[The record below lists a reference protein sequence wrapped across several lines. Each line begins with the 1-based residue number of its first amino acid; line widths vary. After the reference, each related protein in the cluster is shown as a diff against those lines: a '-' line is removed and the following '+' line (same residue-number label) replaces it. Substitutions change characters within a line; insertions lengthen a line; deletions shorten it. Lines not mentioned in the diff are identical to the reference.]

1 LPVPIDRRSVTREL
15 RLLLQGADSLPGEG
29 LAAALQRVAEAAT
42 TILRAQG
49 AGVMLADE
57 YDVLRCAA
65 ASSQPGRGLATAQE
79 RLGAGP
85 ALESFATDLPVAS
98 RDVTSD
104 SRWPDLRHLV
114 DRATVR
120 AVLSAP
126 LTLPG
131 DGPIGALNL
140 HSSRARDWDVAEIAA
155 TVAYAGVVASLISM
169 ALEARLRGALLDK
182 LLDALRGATDH
193 PDPEDG

>member
-1 LPVPIDRRSVTREL
+1 MTREL
-15 RLLLQGADSLPGEG
+15 RLLLQNVDELATEG

-42 TILRAQG
+42 VVLRAQG

-57 YDVLRCAA
+57 HEVLRCAA
-65 ASSQPGRGLATAQE
+65 ASGPPGRGLATAQE

-85 ALESFATDLPVAS
+85 AHDSYTTEVPVAS
-98 RDVTSD
+98 RDLTSD
-104 SRWPDLRHLV
+104 GRWPDLRHLV
-114 DRATVR
+114 DRAAVR

-131 DGPIGALNL
+131 GRAIGALNL
-140 HSSRARDWDVAEIAA
+140 HSSRARDWEVAEIAA
-155 TVAYAGVVASLISM
+155 TTAYAGVVASLVSM
-169 ALEARLRGALLDK
+169 ALEARLRGVLLDK
-182 LLDALRGATDH
+182 LLDALRTTTDH

>member
-1 LPVPIDRRSVTREL
+1 VAIDRRSVTREL

-85 ALESFATDLPVAS
+85 ALESFTTDLPVAS

-182 LLDALRGATDH
+182 LLDALRGDTDH